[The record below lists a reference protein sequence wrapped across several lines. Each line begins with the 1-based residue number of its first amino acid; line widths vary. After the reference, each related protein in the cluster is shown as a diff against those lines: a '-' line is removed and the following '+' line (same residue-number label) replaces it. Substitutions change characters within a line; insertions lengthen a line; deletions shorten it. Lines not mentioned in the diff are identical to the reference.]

1 MKRRFLMTGFLIAAL
16 ALGGC
21 SNLGSKTSDK
31 NKSAQTQSSNKES
44 SDETVVQDLG
54 VKFKL
59 PTSWEKIGAGGAVL
73 DESEMSFSFMCPD
86 DAKELGELSKKMD
99 EKKVSNNG
107 KIDKADEEKLM
118 NLYMKKIKDIGS
130 ILKLN
135 KNDAEKVLKSDKYS
149 KYSKKDKVGELN
161 NYVYYFVYNEK
172 INDSNLSDASKAEVK
187 KIEKSINEFK
197 DSIKPIDPSKIKS
210 NTKDE
215 KASEESINGT
225 ISFKSKTIQ
234 GKNID
239 SSIFKDNKLT
249 MINIWG
255 TSCMPCIDE
264 MPELQKLS
272 KEVKSKGV
280 NVIGVVA
287 DTPDEDNEA
296 LAKSILDKKGVKF
309 DNVIPDK
316 DLHEWIL
323 KNVKGTPTTIFV
335 DKDGKIVSTA
345 LVGTASKAEY
355 NAKIDE
361 VLKSIK

>member
-21 SNLGSKTSDK
+21 SNVGNKTSNDK
-31 NKSAQTQSSNKES
+31 KAAQTQSTNKES
-44 SDETVVQDLG
+44 TDEIVIEDLG
-54 VKFKL
+54 VKYKL
-59 PTSWEKIGAGGAVL
+59 PESWEKIGVDGVLAG
-73 DESEMSFSFMCPD
+73 ENEMSFSFICPD
-86 DAKELGELSKKMD
+86 DAKELAELSKKID
-99 EKKVSNNG
+99 EKKVDNKG
-107 KIDKADEEKLM
+107 KKDKADEDKLM
-118 NLYMKKIKDIGS
+118 NLYMEKMKNIGS
-130 ILKLN
+130 IVRLDKS
-135 KNDAEKVLKSDKYS
+135 DAQKILKSEQYS
-149 KYSKKDKVGELN
+149 NYSKKDKVGEMN

-172 INDSNLSDASKAEVK
+172 IDDSNLSEASKAEVK
-187 KIEKSINEFK
+187 NIEKSINEFK
-197 DSIKPIDPSKIKS
+197 NSIKPVDQSKIKS
-210 NTKDE
+210 NKKDE
-215 KASEESINGT
+215 KASEETIKGN

-255 TSCMPCIDE
+255 TTCMPCIDE
-264 MPELQKLS
+264 MPELQELS
-272 KEVKSKGV
+272 KEVKDKGV
-280 NVIGVVA
+280 NVLGVVA
-287 DTPDEDNEA
+287 DTPDEDNEE

-316 DLHEWIL
+316 ELHEWII

-335 DKDGKIVSTA
+335 DKDGKIVGSA
-345 LVGTASKAEY
+345 LVGSASKDEY